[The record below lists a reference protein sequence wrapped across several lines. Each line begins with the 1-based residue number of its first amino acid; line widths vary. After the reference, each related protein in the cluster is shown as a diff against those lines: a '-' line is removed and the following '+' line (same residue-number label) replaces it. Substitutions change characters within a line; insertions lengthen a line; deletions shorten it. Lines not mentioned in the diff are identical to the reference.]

1 MKAVVF
7 CEGTTDLLMIQ
18 FVLQYKYG
26 WKYDGFVE
34 NTVSNRLMKRILVK
48 DGAKIEIRSCGGITN
63 SSFLVEYTRR
73 SEKISGTD
81 GVFN

>member
-34 NTVSNRLMKRILVK
+34 NTVSNRLMKVVASK
-48 DGAKIEIRSCGGITN
+48 GC
-63 SSFLVEYTRR
+63 F
-73 SEKISGTD
+73 
-81 GVFN
+81 

>member
-34 NTVSNRLMKRILVK
+34 NTVSNCNFSV
-48 DGAKIEIRSCGGITN
+48 GIYII
-63 SSFLVEYTRR
+63 F
-73 SEKISGTD
+73 K
-81 GVFN
+81 